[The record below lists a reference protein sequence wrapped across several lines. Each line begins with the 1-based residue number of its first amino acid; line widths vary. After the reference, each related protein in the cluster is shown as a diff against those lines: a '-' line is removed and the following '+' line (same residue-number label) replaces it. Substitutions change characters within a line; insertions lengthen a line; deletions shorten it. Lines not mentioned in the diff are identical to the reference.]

1 MFNDLFTD
9 QKDQEQKNKNTIKV
23 TDGDWLSDSFMV
35 KSSLLDAPYK
45 FKRFA
50 TIVENK
56 FTDTSL
62 GGSIS
67 LNVMPQFTRYA
78 DIRVKGLLETR
89 NSVRVD
95 DASGNYGMGRYYG
108 EAIDDNSTNVYFEFG
123 LPKFNN
129 ILFYLMSAVDYKTSV
144 IANTGRSPFFYDAGY
159 VFGIGALV
167 IAFPI
172 IAPIALIVKATATL
186 ASAMFAGNGRFDQ
199 YYLNPTMFLYWSSVN
214 SIATMMATEL
224 GLLTNLPANKNFEKD
239 KLGVNLKVD
248 QEELDNIKRLM
259 PGLITEHNMINVHA
273 TVAKAQK
280 RYIQYLTEKHKKLKE
295 LASGAMSDTDT
306 SLVLNVPEVEVNNL
320 WEELKDPMQKD
331 PSYFSKKKAE
341 VSKTTQNN
349 TAEALAEAKKKGE
362 ELKKQF
368 EPDKEGRVKRSL
380 RPEDSK
386 SWLNR
391 FWETSKAVA
400 SEGAKYAVFRVDFL
414 GSASESF
421 SNSVTNVEI
430 GDTINSMGEKW
441 RSMKFNLGAGG
452 IPGVSD
458 VVGAVTDFA
467 VGALD
472 GVTLGLSNVV
482 GSFLS
487 GANVDVPKR
496 WSSSSASFPTL
507 SFKMTLI
514 SPTAH
519 PVAQMRAIYIPL
531 AAILAGT
538 LPLSTG
544 PRSSTS
550 PYLCSMF
557 VRGYQRISMGM
568 ITSLSITRGTS
579 NLPFNKQRR
588 PLAVEVTF
596 TVTDFSDSISAP
608 VSSSLLDLGSAVY
621 DDDSGLSKYISSL
634 CSRDLYTT
642 IHIKDRASIRWSRL
656 WQGVDELTSPEY
668 WGNKVGDFISTSPL
682 AIFTDRKQ
690 VGYMENL

>member
-1 MFNDLFTD
+1 MINTLFTD
-9 QKDQEQKNKNTIKV
+9 KKDQEQKNKNTVKV
-23 TDGDWLSDSFMV
+23 TDSDWLSDSFMV
-35 KSSLLDAPYK
+35 KSSLLDEPYK

-67 LNVMPQFTRYA
+67 LNIMPQFTRYA
-78 DIRVKGLLETR
+78 DIRVKGLLGTR
-89 NSVRVD
+89 NNVTSD

-108 EAIDDNSTNVYFEFG
+108 EAIDDNSTNVYLEFG
-123 LPKFNN
+123 VPKFNN

-144 IANTGRSPFFYDAGY
+144 IANSGRSPFFYDAGY
-159 VFGIGALV
+159 VFGVGALI
-167 IAFPI
+167 IAFPFI
-172 IAPIALIVKATATL
+172 GLMALLVKATATV
-186 ASAMFAGNGRFDQ
+186 ASAMFSGNGRFDQ

-214 SIATMMATEL
+214 SIATMMGTEL
-224 GLLTNLPANKNFEKD
+224 GLLTNLPDNKNFEKN
-239 KLGVNLKVD
+239 KLGINLKID
-248 QEELDNIKRLM
+248 QKELNNIKKLM
-259 PGLITEHNMINVHA
+259 PGLVTDNNMINVHA

-280 RYIQYLTEKHKKLKE
+280 RYMIYLTEKHKKLKQ
-295 LASGAMSDTDT
+295 LSSGAFSDTDT
-306 SLVLNVPEVEVNNL
+306 SVTLNIPDVEVNNL
-320 WEELKDPMQKD
+320 WKELKEPIQKD
-331 PSYFSKKKAE
+331 PSYFSEQKKK
-341 VSKTTQNN
+341 VSKTTDKD
-349 TAEALAEAKKKGE
+349 TAAALAEAKKKGE

-368 EPDKEGRVKRSL
+368 EPDKDGKVKRDL
-380 RPEDSK
+380 RPEDKK
-386 SWLNR
+386 SWIDR
-391 FWETSKAVA
+391 FWDTSKAVA
-400 SEGAKYAVFRVDFL
+400 NEGAKYAVFRVDFL
-414 GSASESF
+414 GNASESF
-421 SNSVTNVEI
+421 SNSTTNVEI

-441 RSMKFNLGAGG
+441 RSMKFNMGGGA

-487 GANVDVPKR
+487 GAKIDVPKR
-496 WSSSSASFPTL
+496 WSSSTASFPTL

-608 VSSSLLDLGSAVY
+608 VSNSLLDLGSAVY

-642 IHIKDRASIRWSRL
+642 THIMDRASIRWSRL

-668 WGNKVGDFISTSPL
+668 WGGKVGDLISNSPL
-682 AIFTDRKQ
+682 SIFTGRKQ
-690 VGYMENL
+690 VGYFENI